1 MDEPRQELTSESLAT
16 ALDETAGLIEAVVKL
31 APIKSVPELVAYLNA
46 CRTSPAHL
54 RQLFEALTQKRR

>member
-1 MDEPRQELTSESLAT
+1 MDEPRTEMTTESLSI
-16 ALDETAGLIEAVVKL
+16 ALEDCGGLIEAVVKI

-54 RQLFEALTQKRR
+54 RQLFEALSKRR